1 MYIAVLSFKFDGVD
15 NLPPGRNAFNI
26 SPDWS
31 ISAPGRGRCWT
42 KSAWAEDRNGNS
54 WRIRLCR
61 DHLPGN
67 GSDEAMISFVLDKE
81 EQEDSSSGATKFAIV
96 LRDANGSVVKEST
109 IESSHISLH
118 CKGFVEQQFVLDN
131 DNNILVGGALHID
144 LVIQPEQQ
152 VSRSCVSSQNTLV
165 INLLK
170 LLESG
175 GMADLSFKFSDCIVV
190 AHRFVL
196 AVNAPGILQFF
207 EDDYSIPIENTS
219 SEIFRHVLRY
229 IYGGGPPEKAFVLE
243 HALDIMDVADYYN
256 VVGLK
261 LEAEATLVA
270 SRSITVANVVEYIL
284 FAEIFRHV
292 LRYIYG
298 GGPPKKDFLL
308 EHAMDIIDVAN
319 YFGVDGLKLEAE
331 ATLVA
336 SRSITVANFVEY
348 ILFADAK
355 ECALLK
361 KYAVSVFIARSKD
374 VINSESFMELAKS
387 PKLMKELMLSVV
399 DYGGTPPIEGD
410 DFGMMSVITLRK
422 RLEEKGLD
430 IDGSKEMLISR
441 LESAD

>member
-1 MYIAVLSFKFDGVD
+1 
-15 NLPPGRNAFNI
+15 
-26 SPDWS
+26 
-31 ISAPGRGRCWT
+31 
-42 KSAWAEDRNGNS
+42 
-54 WRIRLCR
+54 
-61 DHLPGN
+61 
-67 GSDEAMISFVLDKE
+67 MISFVLDKE

-229 IYGGGPPEKAFVLE
+229 IYGGGPP
-243 HALDIMDVADYYN
+243 
-256 VVGLK
+256 
-261 LEAEATLVA
+261 
-270 SRSITVANVVEYIL
+270 
-284 FAEIFRHV
+284 
-292 LRYIYG
+292 
-298 GGPPKKDFLL
+298 KKDFLL